1 MSQATRIAVVGAMTA
16 DSALV
21 ALLGKDPADG
31 TSPAIFNC
39 HKNQAPPVYNCL
51 TYRVET
57 SSPDGRFRPPIVA
70 GGGSSTV
77 QDEYFDMEAW
87 TDKPDSADIEAIAA
101 RLAVLFDNKTLS
113 TSGGGRIFRSE
124 LVSGQPDL
132 YDDKLNAW
140 FGLFRYRL
148 RIQK

>member
-1 MSQATRIAVVGAMTA
+1 MSQATRIAIVAAMEA
-16 DSALV
+16 DTALV

-31 TSPAIFNC
+31 TSPAIFNG
-39 HKNQAPPVYNCL
+39 HKNQAPTVYNCL
-51 TYRVET
+51 TYRVQT
-57 SSPDGRFRPPIVA
+57 QAPDRRFRPPINA

-77 QDEYFDMEAW
+77 QDEYFEMEVW

-101 RLAVLFDNKTLS
+101 RLSALFDNQTLT

-140 FGLFRYRL
+140 YGLFLFRL
-148 RIQK
+148 RIQR